1 MSNRNNNI
9 LNSKIGNVT
18 SPNHNKS
25 ILTTT
30 ETNPQSKVDNLS
42 NKFSNSFI
50 RTATLPKRFKDKFLN
65 KSNLHQ
71 DNHKIN
77 NVISSSINSL
87 SFSSNSSTYTSLPD
101 HQNQNN
107 TKFIPDSHSIINK
120 NESLNANNQVKN
132 EMILN
137 LNKLI
142 SKYFK
147 TIKYLEQIIIKNK
160 LEIIASSITATLESV
175 LDIYN
180 LIQTSD
186 LSNNKQFKQCRD
198 RINKSLANL
207 IKWSDS
213 ILLNMNQKVNL
224 EVKIIESSRK
234 LIKNLN
240 KSIRKLVKNLNLNSE
255 FVTSIS
261 SFSYSSSSSSL
272 SNISSLSSDSST
284 SSLSVSISPQEKA
297 SSLSSNSSYNN
308 NKISQA
314 VVQSGLKNSIE
325 DNKVK
330 SIKNYINKFRKK
342 F

>member
-1 MSNRNNNI
+1 MSNSNNNI

-71 DNHKIN
+71 DNQKIN

-87 SFSSNSSTYTSLPD
+87 SFSSNSSTYTSLAD

-107 TKFIPDSHSIINK
+107 KFLPDSHSMINK

-132 EMILN
+132 EMVLN

-213 ILLNMNQKVNL
+213 ILLNTYQKVNL

-240 KSIRKLVKNLNLNSE
+240 KSIRKLVKNLNIDESE

-261 SFSYSSSSSSL
+261 SLSYSSSSSSI

-308 NKISQA
+308 NNKITQT

-330 SIKNYINKFRKK
+330 TIKKLYK
-342 F
+342 